1 MLDATITTER
11 IDAAGGTHD
20 AVLGRV
26 RELIPGIRD
35 GAAAA
40 EEARTISRQI
50 SDAWLAAGLAR
61 ILIPPR
67 FGGYGL
73 GLETWFEVAREIAKA
88 DASHAWCA
96 ALLIHHPHYV
106 GQFPEEAQYAVWRDG
121 PDVAIA
127 ASIAPVGRIT
137 RVAGGYRVSGQFSF
151 ASGIN
156 HCTWTIVAGMTDF
169 GAGPEH
175 TWFLIGPGDFTVADT
190 WFTAAMCAT
199 GSNTVVCDDVF
210 VAESH
215 AVRML
220 DLREGAGPGGA
231 INTSPIFRAPFV
243 TYSTLTFVTPILGAA
258 QGAYELFRDWTRTRR
273 GVTGAPVAEIPRIQ
287 ARLARAAADLD
298 AAELLLRRTVAVPQT
313 PTPASLALRAR
324 SMRDFMRASELCID
338 AIDDIIAMSST
349 AAFAASHPIQRAWR
363 DIHFAAM
370 HISLNLERNYNHF
383 GRMELGLPPDPQ
395 QRIY

>member
-1 MLDATITTER
+1 MA
-11 IDAAGGTHD
+11 
-20 AVLGRV
+20 
-26 RELIPGIRD
+26 
-35 GAAAA
+35 
-40 EEARTISRQI
+40 
-50 SDAWLAAGLAR
+50 
-61 ILIPPR
+61 
-67 FGGYGL
+67 
-73 GLETWFEVAREIAKA
+73 
-88 DASHAWCA
+88 
-96 ALLIHHPHYV
+96 
-106 GQFPEEAQYAVWRDG
+106 
-121 PDVAIA
+121 
-127 ASIAPVGRIT
+127 
-137 RVAGGYRVSGQFSF
+137 
-151 ASGIN
+151 
-156 HCTWTIVAGMTDF
+156 
-169 GAGPEH
+169 AGPEH

-210 VAESH
+210 VPESH

-220 DLREGAGPGGA
+220 DLREGAGPGGMIHA
-231 INTSPIFRAPFV
+231 SPIFRAPFV

-298 AAELLLRRTVAVPQT
+298 AAELLLRRAVAVPQT

-338 AIDDIIAMSST
+338 AIDDIIAMSGT